1 MPLDGIQEDAEQLDL
16 ATDSQ
21 KIREIF
27 DEIEQKTVLLKF
39 GYRNM
44 EVYLIIL
51 FISMCF
57 IGEEMF

>member
-16 ATDSQ
+16 ATYSQ

-27 DEIEQKTVLLKF
+27 DEIEQKTVLLKL